1 VRRNLI
7 ELSLF
12 FSFLLRL
19 PHFFDSHP
27 RIAFPFDFSVC
38 SLPQEIANLS
48 VDKTLFL
55 PFLQTN
61 CA

>member
-7 ELSLF
+7 ELPFF
-12 FSFLLRL
+12 FSFLLRP
-19 PHFFDSHP
+19 PHFFDTTG
-27 RIAFPFDFSVC
+27 RNAFPDEVSVC
-38 SLPQEIANLS
+38 SLLQEIANLS